1 MRRYRAA
8 LTAATALTLMLV
20 TTTVVAGPAEAGGPT
35 SVLMVVPG
43 TGQTSSLYTGD
54 GDYEALAN
62 TVGAFSPDGAT
73 GKVDGSPTDHASGTG
88 VTLTWLIHD
97 VQVWRVDRVYLDAE
111 GGPWILSTEDH
122 SGTGIWDKP
131 ATWHTADDPEVLV
144 DVLERHGV
152 AGVAGTD
159 ATDSTAGQPDVA
171 AVPDAPAAND
181 TNANDTTGSSE
192 QAAESTGSR
201 AAMLAWGF
209 GGLAL
214 GIALTLAAIRLGQR
228 SRTASDQPAQD
239 QPRESADV
247 SPDRVPD
254 TAPWSTAEELQ
265 RR

>member
-20 TTTVVAGPAEAGGPT
+20 TTIVVAGPAQAGGPT

-62 TVGAFSPDGAT
+62 TVGAFSTDGAT
-73 GKVDGSPTDHASGTG
+73 GKVDGSPTDHAFGTG

-111 GGPWILSTEDH
+111 GGPWILSTVDRT
-122 SGTGIWDKP
+122 GTGIWDKP
-131 ATWHTADDPEVLV
+131 ATWHTADDPDVLV

-152 AGVAGTD
+152 AGVDGTD
-159 ATDSTAGQPDVA
+159 ATAGDSTPVQPDVA
-171 AVPDAPAAND
+171 AVPDAPA
-181 TNANDTTGSSE
+181 ANDTTGSSE

-201 AAMLAWGF
+201 AAMLGWGL

-214 GIALTLAAIRLGQR
+214 GIALTLAAMRLGQR
-228 SRTASDQPAQD
+228 SRLAAQD
-239 QPRESADV
+239 EAAG
-247 SPDRVPD
+247 PDPVPD
-254 TAPWSTAEELQ
+254 TAPWSPAEELQ